1 MLNNK
6 KYIQLLINSFKKF
19 SNKNFIYDIS
29 SGKKITYANFLD
41 KSYSFCN
48 FLKFK
53 KGLKTGD
60 KIIIKL
66 DNSPEYL
73 ISIFACFIGGFI
85 ACPVDKLIP
94 DERYSTLKKILKCKY
109 EINSFK
115 KIKFLEK
122 KINSKI
128 KNKNFT
134 CLIIFTSGS
143 TGEPKGIQINIDEYL
158 GSAVAF
164 GKLAEYDNITK
175 IYHCLPMHYNAGLL
189 NTFFSAS
196 FFGSEIFLGPQINVF
211 SLLNFWDNLTK
222 FEVNS
227 VHIVPEI
234 ANALNKI
241 DVNRELKSKIEKIDK
256 IISTGSHLYD
266 QTKEDFEKKYKKRIL
281 SCYGLT
287 EIGGPITLQNWE
299 DTFDKNSVGR
309 LIADVKI
316 KIIKKKNDNLIFV
329 KTPYIFNSYLLAN
342 GKIEKPQ
349 KNNGYFNTGDI
360 GDVKN
365 DQLYIFGRKKE
376 VFKKGSE
383 IISPQNIENICI
395 KSKLIL
401 DCAVL
406 TKENINKGSKIF
418 LLIEFKNKELSLTNL
433 SKLKKYLNKNLKK
446 IEFPDKILPVSKIL
460 RSDSGKLK
468 KYDMEKIYL

>member
-1 MLNNK
+1 MLNK
-6 KYIQLLINSFKKF
+6 KKCIQLLINSFEKF
-19 SNKNFIYDIS
+19 SNKNFIFDIS
-29 SGKKITYANFLD
+29 SGKKITYANFLQ

-53 KGLKTGD
+53 KGLKSGD

-94 DERYSTLKKILKCKY
+94 DERYNTLKKILKCKY

-115 KIKFLEK
+115 KIKFLAK

-158 GSAVAF
+158 GSALAF
-164 GKLAEYDNITK
+164 GKLAEYENITK

-299 DTFDKNSVGR
+299 DTFDENSVGR
-309 LIADVKI
+309 LIEDVKI

-349 KNNGYFNTGDI
+349 KINGYFNTGDI
-360 GDVKN
+360 GDFKN

-433 SKLKKYLNKNLKK
+433 SKLKKYLSKNLKK

-468 KYDMEKIYL
+468 KYDMKKIYL